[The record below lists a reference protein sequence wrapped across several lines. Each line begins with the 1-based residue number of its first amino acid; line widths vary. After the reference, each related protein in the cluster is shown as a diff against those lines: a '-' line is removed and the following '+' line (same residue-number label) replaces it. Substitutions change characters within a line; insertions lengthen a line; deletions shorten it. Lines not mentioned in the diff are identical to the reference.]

1 MGFTNIVSSHR
12 RFDPENDGA
21 VSVEEM
27 RFIMSSLPVEMD
39 AHELDEMMRAADR
52 NGDGNISFEEFRR
65 MLGLENRG

>member
-1 MGFTNIVSSHR
+1 MKFPNPTSSCR

-39 AHELDEMMRAADR
+39 ALELDEMMRAADR

>member
-1 MGFTNIVSSHR
+1 MGFTDTPSSCR
-12 RFDPENDGA
+12 RFDPENNGA
-21 VSVEEM
+21 VTVEEM

-39 AHELDEMMRAADR
+39 ALELDEMMRAADR

>member
-1 MGFTNIVSSHR
+1 MSIYYPSCR
-12 RFDPENDGA
+12 RFDAENDGA

-27 RFIMSSLPVEMD
+27 RFIMSSLPVDMD

-52 NGDGNISFEEFRR
+52 NGDGSITFEEFRL